1 MSRVRSFFLEEAGE
15 CISDLRRELEV
26 EPLDAAAVHRIVRR
40 LRGSADMARF
50 GGLTL
55 QARELEVWLRDEAP
69 AMVAAGSAESVGSR
83 VRQVLGSLERAL
95 TEIREGRQEEDPR
108 MEDGMTQV
116 EARAE
121 QDGQEVVPVERLE
134 YQGAAAIERALSL
147 REALEDA
154 IVADEPAGPV
164 LDELFDLIRLGAR

>member
-15 CISDLRRELEV
+15 CMAGLGRELEV
-26 EPLDAAAVHRIVRR
+26 EPLDAVAVHRLVRR

-50 GGLTL
+50 GALAAR
-55 QARELEVWLRDEAP
+55 ARELETWLRDRAAAE
-69 AMVAAGSAESVGSR
+69 MVRGSGESVRRR
-83 VRQVLGSLERAL
+83 VRQVMMQLHREL

-108 MEDGMTQV
+108 MEEGMTEV
-116 EARAE
+116 EAGVG
-121 QDGQEVVPVERLE
+121 QDGGEVVPVETLE

-164 LDELFDLIRLGAR
+164 LDELFDLLRLGRP